1 MSEATETITI
11 QGTELSLFLPAS
23 YGQSLE
29 RKFPLLLMLTPGL
42 KACAS
47 INALHGQGVLPEM
60 IAAEVNS
67 TSDTM
72 DPIAITSVLGE
83 HLRLLDSPSARWIG
97 GAGHDAVPTLRALL
111 DHPEIFGAAC
121 CLSTSFEGL
130 EEAPPL
136 HSAMLRDLEE
146 RTILPNDVRLY
157 ADYGTLGLDECY
169 EPYHRDLGSILRSKG
184 WKDGREF
191 EIRQVPGG
199 MHNPASWQKR
209 LTPAL
214 RWLTA
219 R

>member
-11 QGTELSLFLPAS
+11 EGSELSLFLPAS
-23 YGQSLE
+23 YGLSLE

-42 KACAS
+42 KAHGS
-47 INALHGQGVLPEM
+47 IDALHSQGVVPEM

-67 TSDTM
+67 TSNTM
-72 DPIAITSVLGE
+72 DPIAITSALAD

-97 GAGHDAVPTLRALL
+97 GAGHDAVRTLRALL

-146 RTILPNDVRLY
+146 RTVLPNDVRLY

-169 EPYHRDLGSILRSKG
+169 EPYHRDLGSILRNKG
-184 WKDGREF
+184 WMDGWEF
-191 EIRQVPGG
+191 EIRKVPGG
-199 MHNPASWQKR
+199 MHNPASWQER
-209 LTPAL
+209 LMPAL

>member
-11 QGTELSLFLPAS
+11 EGSELSLFLPAS
-23 YGQSLE
+23 YGLSLE

-42 KACAS
+42 KAHGS
-47 INALHGQGVLPEM
+47 IDALHSQGVLPEM

-67 TSDTM
+67 TSGTM
-72 DPIAITSVLGE
+72 DPIAITSALAE

-136 HSAMLRDLEE
+136 HSAILRDLEE
-146 RTILPNDVRLY
+146 RTVLPNDVRLY

-169 EPYHRDLGSILRSKG
+169 EPYHRDLGSILRNKG
-184 WKDGREF
+184 WMDGWEF
-191 EIRQVPGG
+191 EIHKVPGG
-199 MHNPASWQKR
+199 MHNPASWQER
-209 LTPAL
+209 LMPAL

>member
-11 QGTELSLFLPAS
+11 EGSELSLFLPAS
-23 YGQSLE
+23 YGLSLE

-42 KACAS
+42 KAHGS
-47 INALHGQGVLPEM
+47 IDALHSQGVLPEM

-72 DPIAITSVLGE
+72 DPIAITSALAE

-136 HSAMLRDLEE
+136 HSAMLRDLDE
-146 RTILPNDVRLY
+146 RPVLPNDVRLY

-169 EPYHRDLGSILRSKG
+169 EPYHRDLGSILRNKG

-191 EIRQVPGG
+191 EIRKVPGG
-199 MHNPASWQKR
+199 MHNPASWQER
-209 LTPAL
+209 LMPAL